1 MASAVEKIWA
11 DQIANGRKSY
21 SDVPEKYKEGCLSA
35 LQEKLASGDI
45 SQEAFVSVLQG
56 VT

>member
-11 DQIANGRKSY
+11 DQIANGRKSF

-35 LQEKLASGDI
+35 LQDKLSTGDI
-45 SQEAFVSVLQG
+45 SQDVYASVLQL
-56 VT
+56 